1 VYVQPKFDCLTNCID
16 QYFLFVVD
24 AVHCITFGSAAIA
37 SIPNPVEFVGHS
49 TDRII
54 SFVNLR
60 DPVPRADLAYALW
73 VADSLGKYLS
83 RVANETNI
91 PPYSPL
97 PQQQL
102 FPGGEM
108 VLLDEDGETAAKL
121 TPDVLQGQ
129 AFLELQIHGKL
140 AYMRAIQD
148 ILG

>member
-1 VYVQPKFDCLTNCID
+1 MYVQPALGCPTGCFD

-37 SIPNPVEFVGHS
+37 SIPNPVESAGRS
-49 TDRII
+49 TDRIV
-54 SFVNLR
+54 SFVNIR
-60 DPVPRADLAYALW
+60 DPISRADLAYAIW
-73 VADSLGKYLS
+73 VADSLGKYLT
-83 RVANETNI
+83 RVANKTNI

-108 VLLDEDGETAAKL
+108 VLLDEDGEAAAKL

-129 AFLELQIHGKL
+129 AFLELQAHGKQ
-140 AYMRAIQD
+140 AYMRAVQC